1 MTRGGGLTTRDR
13 ADRPGAAAKARKRED
28 RRARRREHRAE
39 AGTPRRRG
47 GSSLHATAPVPTPAA
62 GRPTRRSVRR
72 RSLRW
77 LAALVGLA
85 AVGAFLW
92 AGPLL
97 SVRTVR
103 VDGVVGLPAAQVQEI
118 AGVAEGT
125 PLLQVDVSAAAARV
139 ARLPQVADVEVT
151 RGWPSSVVITVVER
165 TPLAVVEDAGRRTLV
180 DAEGVLF
187 DVITGD
193 PPAGV
198 VRLEVADPAPGDPAT
213 GAGLAAI
220 AALPPEVR
228 AQVTRVTADEG
239 AADVD
244 VELDLADDTLV
255 IWGDGSEPARKAA
268 VLVALLQQIEAG
280 GVEPAAELDVSA
292 PGAVV
297 LR

>member
-1 MTRGGGLTTRDR
+1 MNRGSGLTTRDR
-13 ADRPGAAAKARKRED
+13 ADRPGASPGREAKD
-28 RRARRREHRAE
+28 RQARRRDRRSE
-39 AGTPRRRG
+39 AGTARRRG
-47 GSSLHATAPVPTPAA
+47 ATSPRATAPVPSLPA
-62 GRPTRRSVRR
+62 RR
-72 RSLRW
+72 RSGRSTRRRPLVW
-77 LAALVGLA
+77 LAGAVVVAAL
-85 AVGAFLW
+85 GAFLW

-103 VDGVVGLPAAQVQEI
+103 VDGVVSLPAAEVQEV
-118 AGVAEGT
+118 AGVAAGS

-139 ARLPQVADVEVT
+139 ALLPQVADVQVT

-165 TPLAVVEDAGRRTLV
+165 TPLAVVEEGGQRTLV

-187 DVITGD
+187 DTITGE

-198 VRLEVADPAPGDPAT
+198 VPLEVDDPAADDPDT
-213 GAGLAAI
+213 TAGLAAI

-228 AQVTRVTADEG
+228 GQVSVVTAQDAG
-239 AADVD
+239 SAVT
-244 VELDLADDTLV
+244 LHLADGTAV
-255 IWGDGSEPARKAA
+255 VWGDGSEAARKAA

-280 GVEPAAELDVSA
+280 EVEPAEELDVSA